1 MDCDDSD
8 FQSQNFH
15 LIGEDNDGFPQS
27 LQSYD
32 PPKFDIDDH
41 FQSHLRFDSLAESRL
56 FLGIQ
61 GEENNWIEEFS
72 PRHSTAEFGSSA
84 LQTCSIAGNDV
95 WSDTPSELPR
105 MPVKS
110 IRDNE
115 VNTQNMNTESEI
127 HPKED
132 SAKNILGLS
141 DDIARTNQHGVSLH
155 TPICENS
162 DSVSNINLSDQKYH
176 AVGEVV
182 DSEFT
187 ANVELTSS
195 SVEVPKACLVSGELV
210 EVVQSKDL
218 LDNSL
223 QTPICED
230 SVSVLN
236 INLSDQKYHAV
247 GEVVDSEFTANVEL
261 TSSVEV
267 PKVCLVS
274 GELLEVVQSKDLL
287 DNSSV
292 ISSFDDCASA
302 VNRSLDMSATS
313 VPSNSQNC
321 SLALLT
327 DAASTETGKLGNSL
341 LTEPKKEDCHTI
353 NVNKNSESSQSEN
366 KQSETFSIVHGEH
379 RLNEHSSLD
388 QALNNDV
395 CAVKDS
401 SGMVPPIDSL
411 VLENEGSHDNVLSE
425 NSDGLLQA
433 IAYQVK
439 SLNKDLKAEDKR
451 STNTAQLPSLAK
463 DAGENF
469 VDAVTEKRTELSD
482 IAAGLITSPALLLVE
497 SQPFC
502 SGEQRDLDKSK
513 RVIGDK
519 KWKIDFSST
528 VDTEITAVEDD
539 TGSQIHT
546 LTTHNLDILQ
556 RAKNG
561 DNKSLKDFTEKLDAS
576 EQTVANQPS
585 ALLEGAENMTSS
597 SNEELDPIS
606 ETACLVAE
614 STVDNISHLE
624 EKDEST
630 QSVGS
635 NDNKLKDHSPIT
647 EITQL
652 SSSETQDHGVL
663 MDSDEISI
671 KDQAENTQ
679 LLHSEV
685 EVIIEEKEIILS
697 SSPDLHSDG
706 KDAQAT
712 SLSDVNFST
721 NSEKV
726 GGFHVMADSDAKGPS
741 VEIFSDEQETTK
753 NDEVQVAFSDGA
765 FSLSTCKSTEQ
776 EDANLAPTNH
786 SDKPKH
792 TDIEFDTS
800 NIGTNVLSQL
810 PLPEGNLESSSFD
823 PQGGKASSYDT
834 NCGSPTVIS
843 CKEWNLE
850 ERNSTQYRERNSL
863 LQNFAGP
870 SLEAPK
876 FDIFKGTVQD
886 PKMSTFGDD
895 GNFTFIVP
903 LCKNDTPEDCNKA
916 QEFANTTQLLEQSQI
931 SAEISQ
937 EHSSDTVK
945 ETTINPSMSVEN
957 KRNQAS
963 ARATKK
969 AGISKGDANE
979 KSQEK
984 HSKGSKRTP
993 RSTSS
998 RALRNKISKDD
1009 VQQCTMKSSCS
1020 PNVQTSNLPDMST
1033 SATPLFHQPFTDL
1046 QQVQLRAQIFVYG
1059 SLIQGVLPDEAC
1071 MLPAFGGT
1079 DGGRSLWEKTW
1090 RVASERFHNKKSL
1103 TSSSEQGVSCSPL
1116 SSKAL
1121 NSSAGRRDS
1130 KTPIA
1135 ATKSSIVSFQSPF
1148 QNSSKDVLPSNI
1160 TRGTYLDS
1168 NQSSLPLHSYQ
1179 TSQMRQYLT
1188 NSTSWFS
1195 PSPHH
1200 ASWVVPSQGSPFD
1213 STAHHSSAIASETSQ
1228 VTPARDTSKFRAAN
1242 MQLTSSSALLP
1253 RQDTP
1258 SISAVLSSEVQNKE
1272 ATPVGNK
1279 STSTREKSRKRKK
1292 ISSLEE
1298 PLLNI
1303 STPQPQLDSASA
1315 TYVTSN
1321 LPSCS
1326 SLPRLSSSLSPS
1338 TSVGFISTTSQ
1349 APAVPYYQILG
1360 NSSQQNIFSKETCTH
1375 IEQSKVQADIASAS
1389 AAAAIK
1395 HSQTIWEQMT
1405 AQKSGLPLEVEG
1417 KLVSAAVAAA
1427 AAASVAK
1434 AAAEVAKVASE
1445 ATMQAKMMADE
1456 AVNSSYAENGTQS
1469 TESNLDIGKSLLT
1482 SSGKDNINGLSVI
1495 SAAREATR
1503 RRVEASSAAM
1513 KRAENLDAILKAA
1526 EMAAEAVSQVGTIIA
1541 MGDPLPFSI
1550 SEIVEAGSDVYWKR
1564 HRKTKIGAESNLQPK
1579 KNLGLHIASDHELY
1593 TEQQAEL
1600 LSDHNKI
1607 KDSIIE
1613 RSPGNLKSI
1622 SSEEHY
1628 EGHELQG
1635 REKIVSTGR
1644 GPTQGSTIQTG
1655 SHVEVVAEGGL
1666 QGAWFS
1672 AFVLDIKDG
1681 KAYVQYKDL
1690 PSDEGHEKLKEWIP
1704 LESKGD
1710 QPPRIRAPHNIMVG
1724 IPEGTRKRRRGTLSN
1739 FNWAVG
1745 DRVDAWMCDRWWE
1758 GVVTDKN
1765 PDDETKLTVHFSGS
1779 DLSVVRAWNLRP
1791 SLIWEDGQ
1799 WIEWSRAKEKVALE
1813 TYEGDTPQEKR
1824 QKLWRLDDKS
1834 KEEIIEGGLNT
1845 HTGDSSKLEE
1855 TNPLNLS
1862 AKDVM
1867 FSMGKNVGEG
1877 NNDDA
1882 FKVKRA
1888 GLQKDRSKVV
1898 FGVPKPGKKRKF
1910 MEVSKHYTADK
1921 TEKAAER
1928 SDSMKFA
1935 KYLIPQASQSWR
1947 NSSKQET
1954 KGKQTTNLNTR
1965 VLKSLRSQNVQA
1977 KSTVDKDKLVNSAS
1991 VSNGVEVSLKT
2002 SFSTGEKK
2010 DSMEIGS
2017 LPHIIG
2023 KVDVAVLE
2031 PSAQPV
2037 QGIPASKKKSSSLE
2051 VEMGE
2056 KEKGSSGVELTSR
2069 SEVQGLEN
2077 IGKRSDVIEPRRSNR
2092 RIQPTSRVSFLIYFF
2107 YLISA
2112 SWATTQ
2118 ECYPRIFL
2126 GSCLVTGGIAKLSAH
2141 IQDSQFF
2148 T

>member
-8 FQSQNFH
+8 FQSQNFQ

-84 LQTCSIAGNDV
+84 LQTCSTTGNDV
-95 WSDTPSELPR
+95 WSDTPSEFAR

-110 IRDNE
+110 LGDNE
-115 VNTQNMNTESEI
+115 VNAQNMNTQSEI

-132 SAKNILGLS
+132 SAKDILGLS
-141 DDIARTNQHGVSLH
+141 DDIARTNQHGVSLQ
-155 TPICENS
+155 TPIYENS
-162 DSVSNINLSDQKYH
+162 D
-176 AVGEVV
+176 
-182 DSEFT
+182 
-187 ANVELTSS
+187 
-195 SVEVPKACLVSGELV
+195 
-210 EVVQSKDL
+210 
-218 LDNSL
+218 
-223 QTPICED
+223 
-230 SVSVLN
+230 SVLN

-247 GEVVDSEFTANVEL
+247 GEVVDSEFTTNVEL
-261 TSSVEV
+261 TSSSVEV
-267 PKVCLVS
+267 PKACLVS
-274 GELLEVVQSKDLL
+274 GELLEVVQSKDVL
-287 DNSSV
+287 DNSSA
-292 ISSFDDCASA
+292 ISSFDDCGRA
-302 VNRSLDMSATS
+302 VNRRHEMSATS

-327 DAASTETGKLGNSL
+327 NTASTEASKLGNSS
-341 LTEPKKEDCHTI
+341 LTEPEKVDCHTV

-379 RLNEHSSLD
+379 NSLD

-395 CAVKDS
+395 CAIKDS

-411 VLENEGSHDNVLSE
+411 VLENEGSHDTVLSE
-425 NSDGLLQA
+425 KSDGLLEA

-439 SLNKDLKAEDKR
+439 SLNKDSKTEDKR
-451 STNTAQLPSLAK
+451 STDTAQLPSLAK
-463 DAGENF
+463 DAGKNF
-469 VDAVTEKRTELSD
+469 VEAVTEKRTELSD
-482 IAAGLITSPALLLVE
+482 IAAGPINSPALLLEE

-502 SGEQRDLDKSK
+502 SGEQRDFDTSK
-513 RVIGDK
+513 RVIIGDN
-519 KWKIDFSST
+519 KWKIDFSSA
-528 VDTEITAVEDD
+528 VQTEITAVEDD
-539 TGSQIHT
+539 TGSQMHP

-561 DNKSLKDFTEKLDAS
+561 DNKSLKDFTEKVDAS
-576 EQTVANQPS
+576 EQTVPKQPS
-585 ALLEGAENMTSS
+585 ALLEGAENKTSS
-597 SNEELDPIS
+597 SHGELDPIS

-614 STVDNISHLE
+614 SNVDNISHLE
-624 EKDEST
+624 EKDNST

-635 NDNKLKDHSPIT
+635 NDNKLKDHCPTT
-647 EITQL
+647 ENTQL

-663 MDSDEISI
+663 MDSDETSI
-671 KDQAENTQ
+671 KDQTENTQ
-679 LLHSEV
+679 LLRSEV

-697 SSPDLHSDG
+697 SSPDSHSDG
-706 KDAQAT
+706 KDAQAV
-712 SLSDVNFST
+712 SLSVVNFGT
-721 NSEKV
+721 TSETL
-726 GGFHVMADSDAKGPS
+726 GGSNVMADSDAKGPS
-741 VEIFSDEQETTK
+741 VENFSDEQETTK
-753 NDEVQVAFSDGA
+753 SDEVQVAFSTGA

-776 EDANLAPTNH
+776 EDASLAPTNH

-800 NIGTNVLSQL
+800 KIGTNSLSQL

-823 PQGGKASSYDT
+823 PQGGKPSSYDT
-834 NCGSPTVIS
+834 NCGSPTIIS
-843 CKEWNLE
+843 CKEWILE

-863 LQNFAGP
+863 LQNFTGS

-876 FDIFKGTVQD
+876 FDSFKGTVQD
-886 PKMSTFGDD
+886 PKMSTLGDD
-895 GNFTFIVP
+895 ENFTFIVP
-903 LCKNDTPEDCNKA
+903 LLKNDTPEDT
-916 QEFANTTQLLEQSQI
+916 QEFTNTTQSLEQPQI
-931 SAEISQ
+931 STEISH

-945 ETTINPSMSVEN
+945 ETTINPSMSVED
-957 KRNQAS
+957 KKNQAS
-963 ARATKK
+963 ARATRK
-969 AGISKGDANE
+969 AGISKGNANE

-984 HSKGSKRTP
+984 HAKGSKRTP
-993 RSTSS
+993 RSTFS
-998 RALRNKISKDD
+998 RALRNKISKED
-1009 VQQCTMKSSCS
+1009 VQQGLHVDTNTMKSSCS
-1020 PNVQTSNLPDMST
+1020 PNVQTSNLLDMST
-1033 SATPLFHQPFTDL
+1033 SAPLFHQPFTDL

-1090 RVASERFHNKKSL
+1090 RAASERFHNKKSL

-1148 QNSSKDVLPSNI
+1148 QKSSKDVLPSNI
-1160 TRGTYLDS
+1160 TRGTYLES
-1168 NQSSLPLHSYQ
+1168 NQSPLPLHSYQ

-1188 NSTSWFS
+1188 NSTPWFS
-1195 PSPHH
+1195 PSPPHH

-1213 STAHHSSAIASETSQ
+1213 SAAHHSSAIASETSQ
-1228 VTPARDTSKFRAAN
+1228 VTPARDTSKSHAAN
-1242 MQLTSSSALLP
+1242 MQLTSPSALLP
-1253 RQDTP
+1253 RQDAP
-1258 SISAVLSSEVQNKE
+1258 SISAVLPSEIQNKE
-1272 ATPVGNK
+1272 ATPAGNK
-1279 STSTREKSRKRKK
+1279 STSIREKSRKRKK
-1292 ISSLEE
+1292 ISALEE
-1298 PLLNI
+1298 PVLNI
-1303 STPQPQLDSASA
+1303 STPQPQPDSASA

-1321 LPSCS
+1321 VPSFS

-1338 TSVGFISTTSQ
+1338 TSVGFVSTTSQ
-1349 APAVPYYQILG
+1349 APTAPYYQILG
-1360 NSSQQNIFSKETCTH
+1360 SSSPQTIFSKETCTH
-1375 IEQSKVQADIASAS
+1375 IEQSKVQADSASAS
-1389 AAAAIK
+1389 AAAAVK

-1405 AQKSGLPLEVEG
+1405 VQKSGLPSEVEG

-1445 ATMQAKMMADE
+1445 AALQAKLMADE
-1456 AVNSSYAENGTQS
+1456 AVNSSYAENGTQC
-1469 TESNLDIGKSLLT
+1469 TESSLDIGKSLLT
-1482 SSGKDNINGLSVI
+1482 SAGKDNINGLSVI

-1550 SEIVEAGSDVYWKR
+1550 NEIVEAGPDVYWKR
-1564 HRKTKIGAESNLQPK
+1564 HRTTKIGAESNLQPK
-1579 KNLGLHIASDHELY
+1579 NNSGLFIASDHELY
-1593 TEQQAEL
+1593 TKQQAEL
-1600 LSDHNKI
+1600 ASDQNTR

-1613 RSPGNLKSI
+1613 RSSGNQESI

-1628 EGHELQG
+1628 EGHELTG
-1635 REKIVSTGR
+1635 REKILSTGR

-1655 SHVEVVAEGGL
+1655 SHVEVVAEEGGL

-1672 AFVLDIKDG
+1672 AFVVDIKDS
-1681 KAYVQYKDL
+1681 KAYVQYQDL
-1690 PSDEGHEKLKEWIP
+1690 PSDEGHEKLKEWIQ

-1710 QPPRIRAPHNIMVG
+1710 QPPRIRVAHSIMVG
-1724 IPEGTRKRRRGTLSN
+1724 IPEGTRKRRRGALGN

-1745 DRVDAWMCDRWWE
+1745 DRVDAWMRDRWWE

-1765 PDDETKLTVHFSGS
+1765 PDDETKLTVHFSGG

-1799 WIEWSRAKEKVALE
+1799 WIEWSRAKEKVSLE

-1824 QKLWRLDDKS
+1824 QKLWRLENKS
-1834 KEEIIEGGLNT
+1834 KEEIIEGGSNT
-1845 HTGDSSKLEE
+1845 HTNDSSKLEE

-1877 NNDDA
+1877 NNNDA

-1888 GLQKDRSKVV
+1888 GLQKDGSKVV
-1898 FGVPKPGKKRKF
+1898 FGVPKPGKKQKF

-1947 NSSKQET
+1947 HNSKAET

-1965 VLKSLRSQNVQA
+1965 VLKSLRSQNVQV
-1977 KSTVDKDKLVNSAS
+1977 KSTVDKDKLVTSAS

-2051 VEMGE
+2051 VEIEE
-2056 KEKGSSGVELTSR
+2056 KEKGSSGVELASG
-2069 SEVQGLEN
+2069 SEVQGSEN

-2092 RIQPTSRVSFLIYFF
+2092 RIQPTSRLLEGLQSSL
-2107 YLISA
+2107 LISKIP
-2112 SWATTQ
+2112 SFSHDKGTKNLHKGQ
-2118 ECYPRIFL
+2118 
-2126 GSCLVTGGIAKLSAH
+2126 
-2141 IQDSQFF
+2141 SQR
-2148 T
+2148 